1 MPPQSFQEVPPT
13 CRNVASVEKAALT
26 RTLVVAGSIAALC
39 LAFATSIAGGAWIR
53 LSVVVAF
60 LSSIG
65 GLLVTVRSAQWI
77 LTTIPVLAGGAS
89 LIAGP
94 SIMTRIVGMVLVVFG
109 AGCMVAVAR
118 GGLAPGRGVLNR
130 LMSFAS
136 MHPGD
141 QRRFTLLG
149 WLRK

>member
-1 MPPQSFQEVPPT
+1 MHNPP
-13 CRNVASVEKAALT
+13 L
-26 RTLVVAGSIAALC
+26 
-39 LAFATSIAGGAWIR
+39 
-53 LSVVVAF
+53 
-60 LSSIG
+60 
-65 GLLVTVRSAQWI
+65 
-77 LTTIPVLAGGAS
+77 PVLAGGWS

-94 SIMTRIVGMVLVVFG
+94 SIMTRIVGTVLVVVG

-141 QRRFTLLG
+141 QRRFRLLG